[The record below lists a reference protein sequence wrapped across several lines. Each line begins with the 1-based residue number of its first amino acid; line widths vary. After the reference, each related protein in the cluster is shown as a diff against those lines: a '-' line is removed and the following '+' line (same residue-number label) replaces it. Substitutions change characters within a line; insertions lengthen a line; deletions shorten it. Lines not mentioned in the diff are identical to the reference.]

1 MQKLFLFLFFGT
13 VLFSATATAQISL
26 TAANMPSVGI
36 IITTREADS
45 AWVTRQNLGT
55 PGANRTWNFTNI
67 TPEAGSTNLSTTYI
81 PPAGTPFLSEF
92 PGATLVGREGSGEE
106 ASYSYFQTSATQ
118 FGIMGNASATN
129 KAKFTPPVVGFRF
142 PATYQSKATGTTNSV
157 IDIGIADANGMLNDT
172 MEVDAWGRV
181 TTPLGTFDALRVK
194 RTQTGTL
201 TVLGSIPLTFRNTIY
216 EWWTTQYRAPVFS
229 YNLIDINVVGI
240 QRLQTLSADYLIS
253 TTSSAREFQN
263 LPAAVTF
270 TPNPVSDHTVMTVKT
285 DVAEPADL
293 FIYNV
298 SGQLVRTETGI
309 QLNAGENKQDLPLGT
324 LAPGTY
330 VAVLQGKTRVLGRQE
345 FVKTF

>member
-1 MQKLFLFLFFGT
+1 MQKLLLLLLGT
-13 VLFSATATAQISL
+13 VLFSATVVAQISL
-26 TAANMPSVGI
+26 TPVNMPVNGTI
-36 IITTREADS
+36 VVNRDADS
-45 AWVTRQNLGT
+45 VWITRQNLGT
-55 PGANRTWNFTNI
+55 PGANKTWNFTNI
-67 TPEAGSTNLSTTYI
+67 TPLAGSANVATTYI

-92 PGATLVGREGSGEE
+92 PGATLVGREGSGDE

-118 FGIMGNASATN
+118 FSIMGNASATN
-129 KAKFTPPVVGFRF
+129 KAKFTPPVVGFRL
-142 PATYQSKATGTTNSV
+142 PATYQTKATGTTMAV
-157 IDIGIADANGMLNDT
+157 IDIGVADATGMLNDT

-201 TVLGSIPLTFRNTIY
+201 TVFGSIPLTFRNLIY

-229 YNLIDINVVGI
+229 YNLIDINVVGL
-240 QRLQTLSADYLIS
+240 QRLQTLGGNYLVS
-253 TTSSAREFQN
+253 TTSSARDFQN

-270 TPNPVSDHTVMTVKT
+270 TPNPVNDHTVMTVKT
-285 DVAEPADL
+285 DVSEPADL

-309 QLNAGENKQDLPLGT
+309 QLNAGENRQDLPLGT

-330 VAVLQGKTRVLGRQE
+330 VAILQGKTRVLGRQE